1 MCNDFHSSG
10 ASHAIIPPSNDLEI
24 SSLPA
29 TQKHLATKRRIG
41 SPQASGRTEVFVFSS
56 AIETPPATYRFRNA
70 GARPHENSLTADV
83 SALVKTNDSARTH
96 CCKRRFVPKQACS
109 RTRAERAQSFA
120 NNIFCKARDFLMR
133 NGCWI
138 FTMWVKLSEV

>member
-96 CCKRRFVPKQACS
+96 CCKRKGLYPNKPAAEPGPKENKAL
-109 RTRAERAQSFA
+109 RTTSS
-120 NNIFCKARDFLMR
+120 
-133 NGCWI
+133 
-138 FTMWVKLSEV
+138 VKRGTS